1 MPDRKIESEI
11 FFRTLTL
18 DRAQAND
25 ETRTVPAALSSEL
38 PVSRWFGQ
46 EVLAHEEAA
55 IDMARTG
62 DGLPMLF
69 NHNSDQP
76 IGLIRNIRLEDK
88 RLRGDLHFSR
98 NSKANDV
105 WPDVRDGFLK
115 DISIGYQVQ
124 KWEEESDSDMV
135 RVTRWM
141 PLEASV
147 VSVPADHT
155 VGINRSHNQ
164 GGSHMPEVTTP
175 GSEAAEQNEVVN
187 VQDFKINRERNLKD
201 GEKRGVKEE
210 RKRISEVRRIFGPHL
225 QRGSEYAD
233 LMDECIDKGV
243 PISRSTDALL
253 ELLAGEHEPLAGEY
267 TQDEQNG
274 SMDRQTVR
282 DVAPARA
289 KRGEVTA
296 GTSDMQKFMEGV
308 EQALLVKAGII
319 TDKEI
324 VRSIRGNEFHS
335 MSLSELPRE
344 YLRRAGDKVSGG
356 KLDIVGKALTRDG
369 IISHGTSDFANLLAN
384 VANKSLQIGW
394 EEAPETWQA
403 WCRTGSIPD
412 FRQATRPNLQHLR
425 RPAGCLRERRVHLR
439 IVQRSEGSAHPG
451 NLWQAVQY
459 QPSGHH
465 QRRSERTVPHPAE
478 HGPGSRAQDR
488 RSGLCGSDCRHSD
501 AVESGFDGPV
511 RRFDTRELCRLGR
524 RTFRHHH

>member
-1 MPDRKIESEI
+1 
-11 FFRTLTL
+11 
-18 DRAQAND
+18 
-25 ETRTVPAALSSEL
+25 
-38 PVSRWFGQ
+38 
-46 EVLAHEEAA
+46 
-55 IDMARTG
+55 
-62 DGLPMLF
+62 MLF

-253 ELLAGEHEPLAGEY
+253 ELLAGEHEPLAGEF

-296 GTSDMQKFMEGV
+296 GASDMEKFMEGV

-319 TDKEI
+319 TDKEVI
-324 VRSIRGNEFHS
+324 RSIRGNEFHS

-344 YLRRAGDKVSGG
+344 YLRRAGDRAQGS
-356 KLDIVGKALTRDG
+356 KLEIVGKALTRDG

-412 FRQATRPNLQHLR
+412 FRQATRPNLSTFGDLQVVYENGEYTYGSFSDLKEVLTLATYGKLFSASAG
-425 RPAGCLRERRVHLR
+425 RPSSTT
-439 IVQRSEGSAHPG
+439 I
-451 NLWQAVQY
+451 
-459 QPSGHH
+459 
-465 QRRSERTVPHPAE
+465 
-478 HGPGSRAQDR
+478 
-488 RSGLCGSDCRHSD
+488 
-501 AVESGFDGPV
+501 
-511 RRFDTRELCRLGR
+511 
-524 RTFRHHH
+524 